1 MLKCLTH
8 SLFTAFRETIICS
21 KWKYFFN
28 VVYRSWLFQ
37 KTSFSEK
44 KTTSLGLMHEVTKIK
59 DLIFSYKI
67 VNDRCNLERNIRL
80 AGSGSLRWYPD
91 NYFHFEVTNLF
102 NDVLMSKTLLIF
114 ELLVQFWCM
123 CFFFFLNKPQFM
135 KLYGELNEISFSGV
149 AHQSKNE
156 TSSGWK
162 RKFSWNWTLWRSHRA
177 KNRTI
182 FNFIPR
188 K

>member
-1 MLKCLTH
+1 MPKCFTH
-8 SLFTAFRETIICS
+8 SLFAAFRETIICS

-44 KTTSLGLMHEVTKIK
+44 KTTSLGVMHEVTQIK

-67 VNDRCNLERNIRL
+67 VNDRCNLERNMRL

-91 NYFHFEVTNLF
+91 KYFHFEVTNLF

-123 CFFFFLNKPQFM
+123 CFFFLNKPQFM
-135 KLYGELNEISFSGV
+135 KVYGEHNEISFSGV
-149 AHQSKNE
+149 AHQSK
-156 TSSGWK
+156 K
-162 RKFSWNWTLWRSHRA
+162 RNQ
-177 KNRTI
+177 
-182 FNFIPR
+182 
-188 K
+188 